1 MQHNSPYIVIEGL
14 DGAGGTTQCRLLQSW
29 LEQRGCTVVLTNEP
43 TNLPVGKFIRQVLQD
58 PDSLIGDAVLSY
70 LFGADRQNHLD
81 TRVFPALDRGEIVI
95 SDRYYHSS
103 LAYQSLSLD
112 FDFVAKINGQFP
124 APSITFFLMLEPE
137 ISFERVQLRGLPV
150 ERFETLDR
158 LRSIAQSY
166 ERVIQYCTEQGE
178 NIVCIDATQ
187 TIDEIHDTICQHVE
201 PMLTQ

>member
-1 MQHNSPYIVIEGL
+1 
-14 DGAGGTTQCRLLQSW
+14 
-29 LEQRGCTVVLTNEP
+29 
-43 TNLPVGKFIRQVLQD
+43 
-58 PDSLIGDAVLSY
+58 
-70 LFGADRQNHLD
+70 
-81 TRVFPALDRGEIVI
+81 
-95 SDRYYHSS
+95 
-103 LAYQSLSLD
+103 
-112 FDFVAKINGQFP
+112 
-124 APSITFFLMLEPE
+124 MLEPE

-187 TIDEIHDTICQHVE
+187 TIDEIHDAICQHVE